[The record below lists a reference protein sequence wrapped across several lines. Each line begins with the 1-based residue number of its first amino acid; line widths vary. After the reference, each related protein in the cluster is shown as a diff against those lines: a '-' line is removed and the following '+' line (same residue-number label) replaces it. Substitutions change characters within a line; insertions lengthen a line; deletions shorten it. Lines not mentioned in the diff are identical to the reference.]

1 MSIRIA
7 ELKKIVND
15 EFGFDVVA
23 TWVND
28 YGPAIVMAAIAE
40 KYDISVDGLTPDD
53 LIDAVDYNDF
63 MEFKSSTFEPSVE
76 TVEDIIRD
84 VGDDEDIKRFFKFNI
99 HEIADNED
107 DAMYDNA
114 KPVASPIPPAP
125 VVAKTTQSKAVVN
138 PAQPKPSV
146 QAVQPQQKSA
156 APVSVPT
163 VANQNTIA
171 TAPAPAAN
179 AKTAPVDI
187 GGTTLCK
194 LCQR

>member
-84 VGDDEDIKRFFKFNI
+84 VGDDEDIKRFFKFNL

-107 DAMYDNA
+107 
-114 KPVASPIPPAP
+114 V
-125 VVAKTTQSKAVVN
+125 
-138 PAQPKPSV
+138 
-146 QAVQPQQKSA
+146 
-156 APVSVPT
+156 
-163 VANQNTIA
+163 
-171 TAPAPAAN
+171 
-179 AKTAPVDI
+179 
-187 GGTTLCK
+187 
-194 LCQR
+194 